1 VVIRE
6 RFTPLPTCHQ
16 IETLIAQADDVTE
29 RPVTARRPWVI
40 FDDLGPGGGLPVSP
54 NDRKCRAR
62 SGASASGHIRT
73 RAPRRIGAA
82 GEVRKADSRQLR
94 DCVSMLVKPPAKT
107 RSMDVAMCSQ
117 PAPPSS

>member
-62 SGASASGHIRT
+62 SGASASGQQLT
-73 RAPRRIGAA
+73 RGLSYCGRSCEHRYVGSQERL
-82 GEVRKADSRQLR
+82 GLR
-94 DCVSMLVKPPAKT
+94 HLD
-107 RSMDVAMCSQ
+107 DYFD
-117 PAPPSS
+117 